1 MNGSLYPRGEQAQD
15 YFKCLKNGETYH
27 ADIKQPRN
35 AKFHAKYFALLN
47 YAFSFFEEADIKY
60 KGEPVSANFD
70 RFRNDITILAGFYE
84 ATYDIN
90 LKIHLKAKSISFALM
105 KEDEF
110 EKLYNRT
117 IDVILAKVLTRQT
130 KTDINSAVN
139 NIMNF
144 A

>member
-1 MNGSLYPRGEQAQD
+1 MNGSLFPYGEQAQD
-15 YFKCLKNGETYH
+15 YFKCLKNGETYQ

-47 YAFSFFEEADIKY
+47 YAFSFFENADIKY
-60 KGEPVSANFD
+60 QGEHISANFE

-90 LKIHLKAKSISFALM
+90 YKVHLKAKSISFARM
-105 KEDEF
+105 SEDEF
-110 EKLYNRT
+110 EKLYNCT

-130 KTDINSAVN
+130 KTDIDSAVN
-139 NIMNF
+139 NILGF
-144 A
+144 C

>member
-1 MNGSLYPRGEQAQD
+1 MNGSLFPYGEQAQD
-15 YFKCLKNGETYH
+15 YFKSLKNGETYQ

-47 YAFSFFEEADIKY
+47 YAFSFFENADIKY
-60 KGEPVSANFD
+60 KGQDVAANFD
-70 RFRNDITILAGFYE
+70 RFRNDITILAGFYDV
-84 ATYDIN
+84 TYDIN
-90 LKIHLKAKSISFALM
+90 LKIHLKAKSISFAKM

-110 EKLYNRT
+110 EKLYNKT
-117 IDVILAKVLTRQT
+117 IDIILAKVLTRQT
-130 KTDINSAVN
+130 KTDIDSAVN